1 MKAIDVISFH
11 LLFNNIATTKATENT
26 KDSPR
31 YYTAI
36 DVMSKGGAKPQ

>member
-26 KDSPR
+26 KMC
-31 YYTAI
+31 
-36 DVMSKGGAKPQ
+36 VW